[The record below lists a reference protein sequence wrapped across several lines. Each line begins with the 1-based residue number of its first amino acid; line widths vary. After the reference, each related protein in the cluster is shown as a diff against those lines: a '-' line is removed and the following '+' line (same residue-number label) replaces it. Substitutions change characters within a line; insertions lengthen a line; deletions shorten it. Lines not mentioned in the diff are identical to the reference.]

1 MPPLRTHRRLVYMP
15 KNMTTP
21 SNIAGKSQ
29 FWIDKFSFLR
39 HGQFFHI
46 EQLTGRLRGSHKIPS
61 TKASGAARRPWAH
74 SHGSGGGT
82 DPQLQ
87 QLVAVENFIPGMKF
101 HKYLLFLDI
110 VYMHVSFIYTHMY
123 LRMRMYIYMC
133 VCVCVCMYVC
143 NIM

>member
-1 MPPLRTHRRLVYMP
+1 MPPLRTHQRLVYMP
-15 KNMTTP
+15 KNMTTT

-29 FWIDKFSFLR
+29 FWIDKIWFLR

-87 QLVAVENFIPGMKF
+87 QLVAVKNFIPGMKF
-101 HKYLLFLDI
+101 HKYLYI
-110 VYMHVSFIYTHMY
+110 VLGYCIYSYIIYIYTYVFTHAY
-123 LRMRMYIYMC
+123 VYIYIY
-133 VCVCVCMYVC
+133 VCVYVC
-143 NIM
+143 KYVI